1 MLNVQYR
8 TVRSEWHN
16 GGVTLNVTLNAII
29 QTLLTTS
36 GATSKSMAGAQNHC
50 GNKVWSMQE
59 LLRPKKYH
67 HCRYW
72 V

>member
-29 QTLLTTS
+29 QTYVCCVESRSTVGVVDYYYL
-36 GATSKSMAGAQNHC
+36 
-50 GNKVWSMQE
+50 
-59 LLRPKKYH
+59 
-67 HCRYW
+67 CRRNRY
-72 V
+72 